1 MLIRRASGA
10 RSSDVRRAAVALAIT
25 IEALRGGAGAG
36 VARAD
41 GAPRGGSAT
50 PADLVGG
57 TPGDDPFAASVAR
70 EIARLHDAAGRPE
83 AVGPLV
89 AVMELADTQ
98 PVGRLDP
105 VIRRLVEER
114 GTDPLVVAR
123 ARDWLARRAEA
134 EGDDA
139 AATTWR
145 APLGILSRLWVIG
158 PFGDG
163 RGSFGLAFPPEAE
176 AGAPDP
182 ARSYQGKEREV
193 AWRRGEGAVS
203 PGALHPGAPL
213 RPGTDAVGYAE
224 APGHG

>member
-1 MLIRRASGA
+1 MFIRRASGA

-25 IEALRGGAGAG
+25 IEALHAGAG
-36 VARAD
+36 SSAARAD
-41 GAPRGGSAT
+41 GLAPRAGART
-50 PADLVGG
+50 PPALVGG
-57 TPGDDPFAASVAR
+57 TPSDDPFAASVAR
-70 EIARLHDAAGRPE
+70 EVARLQDAATRPE

-105 VIRRLVEER
+105 VIRRLVEQR

-163 RGSFGLAFPPEAE
+163 RGSFGLAFP
-176 AGAPDP
+176 
-182 ARSYQGKEREV
+182 
-193 AWRRGEGAVS
+193 
-203 PGALHPGAPL
+203 
-213 RPGTDAVGYAE
+213 
-224 APGHG
+224 